1 MLGPIVVYYSPQ
13 VQSPPPVTPQ
23 PATPRI
29 EAHILS
35 CAGFHSYPKL
45 ALAPSSPLYAAVNHL
60 PPQTQTSDLRRGLAV
75 AVFKYFSELPKSVKE
90 TILRSKSNAAPA
102 GEQQAVAFDEMHAG
116 DLAAR
121 LKELE
126 SETLAHDLMWAYSER
141 FVTALD
147 VDIVLR
153 SEQEIASESVP
164 EEAERFLN
172 GLGEPTY
179 LPFTKL
185 KRSASKPASA
195 ALRPKSS
202 RDATEAL
209 GRELEE
215 LRHTEENYV
224 AKLRELLEDIVK
236 PLKRHPPPSSLSS
249 SSSSS
254 SSSRKAEWGSLSPKD
269 LDALFPPCLEK
280 IIEVNTRFLEG
291 IKAGGISEVSK
302 CCRDVF
308 PQFKKPYEEYLQA
321 SADFPQL
328 LSKCTK
334 NRDSSF
340 SKKIQQTGEQKLRSL
355 IIEPVQ
361 RLPRYSL
368 LIDNMINLLPPEH
381 PSLEILNDARGTIA
395 EICSLQSSETSERT
409 VTVKRLQNIIASW
422 PLSLQPTGRLITAI
436 DYLEILPPY
445 NDSTSEA
452 IQSILLLFPD
462 CLVILRR
469 PSTKSLL
476 ARAVVAEVDRP
487 GGGVSTNSGSG
498 NRRDGGGND
507 LQFIGWVDIADVKLA
522 GSDVGAVLWMTSAS
536 SLRDSWDIR
545 GSGPCLRKMRLL
557 NQYEGRAHK
566 VEEEFAKARIER
578 RAGQKSKGVIGIR
591 EAKYEGLSLW
601 SCVWGS
607 QAQYA
612 AEKRKASTVVY
623 LDMGSNSSTTGRS
636 LLIEN
641 VGKDG
646 VDAVFSLEESKGKQ
660 LRLECRSWSDYSS
673 VDTLSYQ
680 ELLPVFT
687 MRLSS
692 LLRMHSSIQHPPLTS
707 VLISANR
714 KLIRSLGVPFEGE
727 SRFSKLRPPSP
738 VKLISSILNTP
749 NSPSKTRANLL
760 ERSQSQMLPPKE
772 RPLSMF
778 QRGTTT
784 LGPSEGRESEEGGN
798 RHRITMASE
807 SPLKKL
813 EDTFEAF
820 TSALRIIGNSG
831 VDLRP
836 LHKLHKVDSDAIE
849 LLRSRLGGGEES
861 IGNRLGQDIGI
872 DVVLVAFA
880 KFLRCEW
887 KDGMGPVISEAA
899 LEELQHK
906 SESLYPGDFE
916 DFFRIFVL
924 DWTPQNK
931 RAFRSI
937 IMLLKELQEKVEAE
951 DDKGMLTK
959 LFTELIVGADFN
971 ALDYMGLVDLLVA
984 DMESLFSGSF
994 SSSPICIQFPDIVAP
1009 TEAPLP
1015 QQLENGSPKRAK
1027 SVNNG
1032 PAAPSLRQRLGLTH
1046 TSSMRE
1052 TKPHSMWRTL
1062 SKRDKEGAKT
1072 RLERSKSIDHGAP
1085 PQDLPKP
1092 FLRDHPM
1099 SRDRPA
1105 SRDRPDSRDRPS
1117 SRDHAAVLGIGGASA
1132 NRSSS
1137 SLPPNGPVTPT
1148 KSAAAAAAVAAAATS
1163 TAGNPVL
1170 ASPIDLQQPKDP
1182 TSSLSGAR
1190 RKRRSSLSDL
1200 TSHPEYRPI
1209 GAPRINPPLRSQSD
1223 AVVEQVEPARKPS
1236 PSPNLLHGGLNPNDK
1251 GAELQ
1256 SSLSR
1261 RRFPSRKSFGATTAV
1276 PVPQKLKMQSPQ
1288 KVFPNLPSQSI
1299 IILLLIRIT
1308 SFASVS
1314 TTRNRRLE
1322 P

>member
-1 MLGPIVVYYSPQ
+1 MASLSAPAPNLTTCTPYCATDPVLGPIVVYYSPQ
-13 VQSPPPVTPQ
+13 VQSFPPVTPR
-23 PATPRI
+23 PVTPRI

-126 SETLAHDLMWAYSER
+126 SETLAHDLMWACSER
-141 FVTALD
+141 FVSALD

-153 SEQEIASESVP
+153 STNAEQEITSESVP
-164 EEAERFLN
+164 EEMERFLD

-195 ALRPKSS
+195 ALRPKSLS
-202 RDATEAL
+202 DATEAL
-209 GRELEE
+209 SRELEE

-224 AKLRELLEDIVK
+224 AKLRDLLEDIVK
-236 PLKRHPPPSSLSS
+236 PLKRHPPPPPSS
-249 SSSSS
+249 SSSSA
-254 SSSRKAEWGSLSPKD
+254 SRKGEWGSLSPKD

-280 IIEVNTRFLEG
+280 IVEVNTRFLEG
-291 IKAGGISEVSK
+291 IKTGGIEEVSK

-381 PSLEILNDARGTIA
+381 PSLGILNDARGTVA

-462 CLVILRR
+462 CVVILRR

-476 ARAVVAEVDRP
+476 ARAVMAEVDRP

-498 NRRDGGGND
+498 SRRDGGGND
-507 LQFIGWVDIADVKLA
+507 LQFTGWVDIADVKLA
-522 GSDVGAVLWMTSAS
+522 GSDVGAILWMTSAS
-536 SLRDSWDIR
+536 SLRDGWDVR
-545 GSGPCLRKMRLL
+545 VSGLCLRKMRLL

-591 EAKYEGLSLW
+591 EAKYEGLALW

-607 QAQYA
+607 QTRYA
-612 AEKRKASTVVY
+612 AEQRKGSTVVY
-623 LDMGSNSSTTGRS
+623 LDLGSNSSTTGRS
-636 LLIEN
+636 LLVGN

-660 LRLECRSWSDYSS
+660 LRLECRSWNDYSS
-673 VDTLSYQ
+673 ADTVSCE

-760 ERSQSQMLPPKE
+760 ERTQSQMLPPKE

-778 QRGTTT
+778 QRGATT
-784 LGPSEGRESEEGGN
+784 LGSSEGREPEDGGD

-820 TSALRIIGNSG
+820 TNALRIIGNSG

-836 LHKLHKVDSDAIE
+836 LHELHKVDGDAIE
-849 LLRSRLGGGEES
+849 LLLSRLGEES
-861 IGNRLGQDIGI
+861 ISNRLGRDIGI

-880 KFLRCEW
+880 KFLSCEW
-887 KDGMGPVISEAA
+887 KDGMGPVVNETA

-906 SESLYPGDFE
+906 SDSLYPGDFE

-959 LFTELIVGADFN
+959 VFTELIVGADLN

-984 DMESLFSGSF
+984 DMETLFSGSF
-994 SSSPICIQFPDIVAP
+994 
-1009 TEAPLP
+1009 
-1015 QQLENGSPKRAK
+1015 
-1027 SVNNG
+1027 
-1032 PAAPSLRQRLGLTH
+1032 
-1046 TSSMRE
+1046 
-1052 TKPHSMWRTL
+1052 
-1062 SKRDKEGAKT
+1062 
-1072 RLERSKSIDHGAP
+1072 AP
-1085 PQDLPKP
+1085 PPVCIRHP
-1092 FLRDHPM
+1092 NGFLRAQKLLYHDNLKM
-1099 SRDRPA
+1099 
-1105 SRDRPDSRDRPS
+1105 
-1117 SRDHAAVLGIGGASA
+1117 AVLKE
-1132 NRSSS
+1132 
-1137 SLPPNGPVTPT
+1137 PNP
-1148 KSAAAAAAVAAAATS
+1148 S
-1163 TAGNPVL
+1163 TTG
-1170 ASPIDLQQPKDP
+1170 
-1182 TSSLSGAR
+1182 
-1190 RKRRSSLSDL
+1190 
-1200 TSHPEYRPI
+1200 
-1209 GAPRINPPLRSQSD
+1209 
-1223 AVVEQVEPARKPS
+1223 
-1236 PSPNLLHGGLNPNDK
+1236 
-1251 GAELQ
+1251 
-1256 SSLSR
+1256 R
-1261 RRFPSRKSFGATTAV
+1261 RR
-1276 PVPQKLKMQSPQ
+1276 
-1288 KVFPNLPSQSI
+1288 
-1299 IILLLIRIT
+1299 LLCG
-1308 SFASVS
+1308 SAWA
-1314 TTRNRRLE
+1314 
-1322 P
+1322 